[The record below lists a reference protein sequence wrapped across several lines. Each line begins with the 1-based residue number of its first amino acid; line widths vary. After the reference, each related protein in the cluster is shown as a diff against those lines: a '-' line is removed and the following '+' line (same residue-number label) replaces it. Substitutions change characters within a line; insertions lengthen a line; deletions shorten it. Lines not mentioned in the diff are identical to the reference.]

1 MTASLGSE
9 GTRHQCVSKTQRC
22 YPTAPSGPCQAR
34 QACQAP
40 QGHARH
46 VVNVPFRDEETEHQ
60 SSKKTCPWSHSQETT
75 KSGSRV
81 LGSQVRPLCHV
92 SQARG
97 AQTSPPSCAWVTLA
111 HANIMQRRP
120 SNLALQGPS
129 WRTGMAQVLGLRDG
143 GLWAG
148 TKQLSRGN
156 GDLRWVRSALS

>member
-1 MTASLGSE
+1 MTASLGGE

-22 YPTAPSGPCQAR
+22 YPTAPSGPCQA
-34 QACQAP
+34 CQAR
-40 QGHARH
+40 QGHASH

-60 SSKKTCPWSHSQETT
+60 SSKKTRPRSHSQETT
-75 KSGSRV
+75 KSGSQV

-97 AQTSPPSCAWVTLA
+97 AQMSPPSCAWVTLA
-111 HANIMQRRP
+111 HVNITQRRP
-120 SNLALQGPS
+120 SNLDLQGPS
-129 WRTGMAQVLGLRDG
+129 WSTGTAQVLGLRDG

-156 GDLRWVRSALS
+156 GDLKWVRSALS